1 MPSKKE
7 NSAFQTS
14 HWSLKTKLTLIFLL
28 VGIIPALIITTIS
41 TLQSKSRVEYNISQS
56 LEAINQIKKTQIES
70 YFNQKRADIEL
81 LALIVPQLEEDNY
94 DHFFT
99 EYIQKYDYYDVF
111 LINNNG
117 LIYYTQAR
125 ESDYQTNIL
134 QGKYASSNL
143 GDLIK
148 EVKQSKSFSIA
159 DYKPYAPS
167 NGEPAAFI
175 AVPVDGSDTIVA
187 LQLSSKGTNQIMG
200 VREGMGG
207 TGESYLVGEDKLMRS
222 DSYLD
227 PEGHSLKAS
236 FAGTVK
242 NNGVDTEAVNLA
254 LNAQHGTKIIKDYN
268 GNNVLSAFDSIKI
281 GDFSWIILSEI
292 DESEAFSPVHQTVLF
307 SVISIIVAAIVVVF
321 IGVFFSR
328 KIATPIIVAS
338 TFAKKVAAG
347 DLSSNIEVN
356 SHDEVGMLQ
365 VALHTMLENLRKM
378 IGELSNVA
386 VQQGSTATELA
397 SVTEQTSLA
406 VTEQQAQTIQV
417 AAATTEMTETVKEIA
432 STTSSASLLCEN
444 IQRMAREGSKNN
456 DSTYNALVSLGE
468 ATQKSAHEVT
478 ELKHN
483 SEKIVNV
490 LGVIKKI
497 ADQTNLLALNAAIEA
512 ARAGE
517 QGRGFAVVADE
528 VRSLAKSTQEST
540 MEVEVIIEAVVS
552 ASNAAVQAMTDNVGQ
567 TIQVQEIAK
576 KANLINSNVGKAVD
590 EIFDMVVQIATASE
604 QQATTI
610 DEISRNIGVIN
621 MGISETEQAVRDI
634 AQSSSELSRMANGLN
649 DEAQKFSL

>member
-7 NSAFQTS
+7 SSAFQTS

-56 LEAINQIKKTQIES
+56 LEAINQIKKTQIEN

-94 DHFFT
+94 DRFFT
-99 EYIQKYDYYDVF
+99 EYIQKYGYYDVF

-134 QGKYASSNL
+134 KGKYASSNL

-175 AVPVDGSDTIVA
+175 AIPVDGSDTIVA
-187 LQLSSKGTNQIMG
+187 LQLSSEGTNQIMG
-200 VREGMGG
+200 VREGMGE

-242 NNGVDTEAVNLA
+242 NNGADTEAVNLA

-338 TFAKKVAAG
+338 NFAKKVAAG

-432 STTSSASLLCEN
+432 STTASASLLCEN
-444 IQRMAREGSKNN
+444 IQRMAREGSENN

-468 ATQKSAHEVT
+468 ATKKSAHEVT

-567 TIQVQEIAK
+567 TTQVQEIAK

>member
-7 NSAFQTS
+7 SSAFQTS

-56 LEAINQIKKTQIES
+56 LEAINQIKKTQIEN

-94 DHFFT
+94 DRFFT
-99 EYIQKYDYYDVF
+99 EYIQKYGYYDVF

-134 QGKYASSNL
+134 KGKYASSNL

-175 AVPVDGSDTIVA
+175 AIPVDGSDTIVA
-187 LQLSSKGTNQIMG
+187 LQLSSEGTNQIMG
-200 VREGMGG
+200 VREGMGE

-236 FAGTVK
+236 FAGTVT
-242 NNGVDTEAVNLA
+242 NNGADTEAVNLA

-338 TFAKKVAAG
+338 NFAKKVAAG

-432 STTSSASLLCEN
+432 STTASASLLCEN
-444 IQRMAREGSKNN
+444 IQRMAREGSENN

-468 ATQKSAHEVT
+468 ATKKSAHEVT

-567 TIQVQEIAK
+567 TTQVQEIAK

>member
-1 MPSKKE
+1 MPSQKE
-7 NSAFQTS
+7 NAAFQMS

-56 LEAINQIKKTQIES
+56 LEAINKIKKTQIEN
-70 YFNQKRADIEL
+70 YFKQKRADIEL
-81 LALIVPQLEEDNY
+81 LALTVPQLKEDSY
-94 DHFFT
+94 DRFFT
-99 EYIQKYDYYDVF
+99 EYIQKYGYYDVF

-134 QGKYASSNL
+134 KGKYASSNL

-175 AVPVDGSDTIVA
+175 AIPVDGSDTIVA
-187 LQLSSKGTNQIMG
+187 LQLSSEGTNQIMG
-200 VREGMGG
+200 VREGMGE

-236 FAGTVK
+236 FAGTVT
-242 NNGVDTEAVNLA
+242 NNGADTEAVNLA

-338 TFAKKVAAG
+338 NFAKKVAAG

-432 STTSSASLLCEN
+432 STTASASLLCEN
-444 IQRMAREGSKNN
+444 IQRMAREGSENN

-468 ATQKSAHEVT
+468 ATKKSAHEVT

-567 TIQVQEIAK
+567 TTQVQEIAK

>member
-56 LEAINQIKKTQIES
+56 LEAINQIKKTQIEN

-94 DHFFT
+94 DRFFT

-134 QGKYASSNL
+134 KGKYASSNL

-175 AVPVDGSDTIVA
+175 AIPVDGSDTIVA
-187 LQLSSKGTNQIMG
+187 LQLSSEGTNQIMG
-200 VREGMGG
+200 VREGMGE

-236 FAGTVK
+236 FAGTVT
-242 NNGVDTEAVNLA
+242 NNGADTEAVNLA

-292 DESEAFSPVHQTVLF
+292 DESEAFAPVHQTVLF

-432 STTSSASLLCEN
+432 STTASASLLCEN
-444 IQRMAREGSKNN
+444 IQRMAREGSENN

-468 ATQKSAHEVT
+468 ATKKSAHEVT

-567 TIQVQEIAK
+567 TTQVQEIAK

>member
-1 MPSKKE
+1 M
-7 NSAFQTS
+7 
-14 HWSLKTKLTLIFLL
+14 
-28 VGIIPALIITTIS
+28 
-41 TLQSKSRVEYNISQS
+41 
-56 LEAINQIKKTQIES
+56 
-70 YFNQKRADIEL
+70 
-81 LALIVPQLEEDNY
+81 ALIVPQLEEDNY
-94 DHFFT
+94 DRFFT
-99 EYIQKYDYYDVF
+99 EYIQKYGYYDVF

-134 QGKYASSNL
+134 KGKYASSNL

-175 AVPVDGSDTIVA
+175 AIPVDGSDTIVA
-187 LQLSSKGTNQIMG
+187 LQLSSEGTNQIMG
-200 VREGMGG
+200 VREGMGE

-236 FAGTVK
+236 FAGTVT
-242 NNGVDTEAVNLA
+242 NNGADTEAVNLA

-338 TFAKKVAAG
+338 NFAKKVAAG

-432 STTSSASLLCEN
+432 STTASASLLCEN
-444 IQRMAREGSKNN
+444 IQRMAREGSENN

-468 ATQKSAHEVT
+468 ATKKSAHEVT

-567 TIQVQEIAK
+567 TTQVQEIAK

>member
-1 MPSKKE
+1 M
-7 NSAFQTS
+7 
-14 HWSLKTKLTLIFLL
+14 
-28 VGIIPALIITTIS
+28 
-41 TLQSKSRVEYNISQS
+41 
-56 LEAINQIKKTQIES
+56 
-70 YFNQKRADIEL
+70 
-81 LALIVPQLEEDNY
+81 ALIVPQLEEDNY
-94 DHFFT
+94 DRFFT

-111 LINNNG
+111 LINNKG

-134 QGKYASSNL
+134 KGKYASSNL

-175 AVPVDGSDTIVA
+175 AIPVDGSDTIVA
-187 LQLSSKGTNQIMG
+187 LQLSSEGTNQIMG
-200 VREGMGG
+200 VREGMGE

-236 FAGTVK
+236 FAGTVT
-242 NNGVDTEAVNLA
+242 NNGADTEAVNLA

-338 TFAKKVAAG
+338 NFAKKVAAG

-432 STTSSASLLCEN
+432 STTASASLLCEN
-444 IQRMAREGSKNN
+444 IQRMAREGSENN

-468 ATQKSAHEVT
+468 ATKKSAHEVT

-567 TIQVQEIAK
+567 TTQVQEIAK

>member
-1 MPSKKE
+1 M
-7 NSAFQTS
+7 
-14 HWSLKTKLTLIFLL
+14 LFL
-28 VGIIPALIITTIS
+28 P
-41 TLQSKSRVEYNISQS
+41 R
-56 LEAINQIKKTQIES
+56 
-70 YFNQKRADIEL
+70 
-81 LALIVPQLEEDNY
+81 
-94 DHFFT
+94 
-99 EYIQKYDYYDVF
+99 
-111 LINNNG
+111 G
-117 LIYYTQAR
+117 L
-125 ESDYQTNIL
+125 
-134 QGKYASSNL
+134 
-143 GDLIK
+143 
-148 EVKQSKSFSIA
+148 
-159 DYKPYAPS
+159 
-167 NGEPAAFI
+167 
-175 AVPVDGSDTIVA
+175 
-187 LQLSSKGTNQIMG
+187 
-200 VREGMGG
+200 
-207 TGESYLVGEDKLMRS
+207 
-222 DSYLD
+222 
-227 PEGHSLKAS
+227 H
-236 FAGTVK
+236 
-242 NNGVDTEAVNLA
+242 
-254 LNAQHGTKIIKDYN
+254 
-268 GNNVLSAFDSIKI
+268 
-281 GDFSWIILSEI
+281 
-292 DESEAFSPVHQTVLF
+292 
-307 SVISIIVAAIVVVF
+307 
-321 IGVFFSR
+321 
-328 KIATPIIVAS
+328 AS

-432 STTSSASLLCEN
+432 STTASASLLCEN
-444 IQRMAREGSKNN
+444 IQRMAREGSENN

-468 ATQKSAHEVT
+468 ATKKSAHEVT

>member
-1 MPSKKE
+1 
-7 NSAFQTS
+7 
-14 HWSLKTKLTLIFLL
+14 
-28 VGIIPALIITTIS
+28 
-41 TLQSKSRVEYNISQS
+41 
-56 LEAINQIKKTQIES
+56 
-70 YFNQKRADIEL
+70 

-94 DHFFT
+94 DRFFT
-99 EYIQKYDYYDVF
+99 EYIQKYGYYDVF

-134 QGKYASSNL
+134 KGKYASSNL

-175 AVPVDGSDTIVA
+175 AIPVDGSDTIVA
-187 LQLSSKGTNQIMG
+187 LQLSSEGTNQIMG
-200 VREGMGG
+200 VREGMGE

-236 FAGTVK
+236 FAGTVT
-242 NNGVDTEAVNLA
+242 NNGADTEAVNLA

-338 TFAKKVAAG
+338 NFAKKVAAG

-432 STTSSASLLCEN
+432 STTASASLLCEN
-444 IQRMAREGSKNN
+444 IQRMAREGSENN

-468 ATQKSAHEVT
+468 ATKKSAHEVT

-567 TIQVQEIAK
+567 TTQVQEIAK

>member
-1 MPSKKE
+1 M
-7 NSAFQTS
+7 
-14 HWSLKTKLTLIFLL
+14 
-28 VGIIPALIITTIS
+28 
-41 TLQSKSRVEYNISQS
+41 
-56 LEAINQIKKTQIES
+56 
-70 YFNQKRADIEL
+70 
-81 LALIVPQLEEDNY
+81 ALIVPQLEEDNY
-94 DHFFT
+94 DRFFT
-99 EYIQKYDYYDVF
+99 EYIQKYGYYDVF
-111 LINNNG
+111 LIDNNG

-134 QGKYASSNL
+134 KGKYASSNL
-143 GDLIK
+143 GGLIK
-148 EVKQSKSFSIA
+148 EVKQSNRFSIA

-175 AVPVDGSDTIVA
+175 AIPVDGSDTIVA
-187 LQLSSKGTNQIMG
+187 LQLSSEGTNQIMG
-200 VREGMGG
+200 VREGMGE

-236 FAGTVK
+236 FAGTVT
-242 NNGVDTEAVNLA
+242 NNGADTEAVNLA

-338 TFAKKVAAG
+338 NFAKKVAAG

-432 STTSSASLLCEN
+432 STTASASLLCEN
-444 IQRMAREGSKNN
+444 IQRMAREGSENN

-468 ATQKSAHEVT
+468 ATKKSAHEVT

-567 TIQVQEIAK
+567 TTQVQEIAK